1 MDSDR
6 TGQGHRIALLQYVDK
21 PLHGRVRRPGFHDQ
35 GNPMDLQRRERDDPS
50 PRPVRSD
57 KGRYDQKPQTGRR
70 RGSNYP
76 RGYESERRI
85 GRCTGGLR
93 RRIDDRQRHQQCLG
107 DPHGRQ
113 SRRHADDAR
122 RYRRMHQVHDHRRR
136 NERRRRHQQRRC
148 EDRSHH
154 QHSQRGYGYEHRRHL
169 RLHARC
175 GNQTQLLHQ
184 QRRNKRS
191 HRTRRRSGR
200 HAGRQYDRRERHGD
214 RQLDQ
219 QRNDTGR
226 CHRSIRRQQGLL
238 QL

>member
-1 MDSDR
+1 
-6 TGQGHRIALLQYVDK
+6 
-21 PLHGRVRRPGFHDQ
+21 
-35 GNPMDLQRRERDDPS
+35 MDLQRRERDDPS

-76 RGYESERRI
+76 RGYESEHRI

-107 DPHGRQ
+107 DPHGDNPDATLMMLAGIAGCIK
-113 SRRHADDAR
+113 STTIGGETKDDA
-122 RYRRMHQVHDHRRR
+122 
-136 NERRRRHQQRRC
+136 RHQQRRC

-175 GNQTQLLHQ
+175 GNQAQLLHQ